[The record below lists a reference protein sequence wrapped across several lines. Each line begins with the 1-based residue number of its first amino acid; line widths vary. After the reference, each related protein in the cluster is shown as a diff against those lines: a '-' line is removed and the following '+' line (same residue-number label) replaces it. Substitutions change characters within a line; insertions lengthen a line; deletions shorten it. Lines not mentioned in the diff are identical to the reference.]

1 MQPSSTGMS
10 PTTDISH
17 SAARRW
23 HGLMTASPCPSKA
36 LPIMSGGGRRGSGVA
51 FMLYRMRKQ
60 AATQRTTTKRGLMI
74 HLSRHRG

>member
-23 HGLMTASPCPSKA
+23 HGLMTYRPVPLKV
-36 LPIMSGGGRRGSGVA
+36 LTIMSGDGRRGSSVA
-51 FMLYRMRKQ
+51 FMLYRVSKE
-60 AATQRTTTKRGLMI
+60 AATQRTTGKLGLMI
-74 HLSRHRG
+74 YLSRHCG

>member
-1 MQPSSTGMS
+1 MQRSSTGMS
-10 PTTDISH
+10 PTFDISH
-17 SAARRW
+17 SAATRW
-23 HGLMTASPCPSKA
+23 HGLMTYKPAPLKV
-36 LPIMSGGGRRGSGVA
+36 LTIMSGGGRRGSGVA

>member
-1 MQPSSTGMS
+1 LT
-10 PTTDISH
+10 
-17 SAARRW
+17 
-23 HGLMTASPCPSKA
+23 
-36 LPIMSGGGRRGSGVA
+36 IMSGGGRRGSGVA